1 MSTKTLRKRIALVAV
16 SALGAGLLSV
26 VAVPSANASATD
38 AANVSTNVTT
48 GVPLASVGGTAGSVG
63 LLAEAGAGTTQ
74 TAVLLATGSLNVF
87 IADDAAATTTASAT
101 VTGGRF
107 VAATAAT
114 ISGTSSASAAA
125 AATDSAVGLSVVPN
139 SGVTSMVVTI
149 YQNTSTVSTL
159 AARITVTV
167 AATSAYNKFSAA
179 DSYVYWGAGAGA
191 DTATTDATPG
201 NSAKS
206 TGLVLTGDI
215 GLYDAYGNLLTTSN
229 LGILTATATAGAL
242 VKLGSNATLGDI
254 ATAYTTVSGDVIPF
268 NVQQED
274 ADVAWNGTVTF
285 AFNGVVVATK
295 SGILTGE
302 VAKVTVGTPKIGKT
316 GAANTSAAIIAYA
329 DAAGNT
335 LYPTSGTSAVSTSL
349 NSIVTGLAVGT
360 YPTAVPATGYVTMTC
375 SLVGSAPALQM
386 QHLNSSGT
394 VVKSNTWASACST
407 VPYTYTAAFDKAVY
421 APGSV
426 ATLTISF
433 KDVYG
438 APGNAYDAVGTTA
451 GGLISV
457 TGGPSATAVTI
468 PADADKPK
476 EMTGSKTYQFIVGTT
491 EGDFNAVVSV
501 PVVNTTNS
509 KQSNVTVAYSVKAT
523 STGVTNADVLK
534 AIVSLIASINKQ
546 IAALQKALLKK

>member
-26 VAVPSANASATD
+26 VPVTSANASATD
-38 AANVSTNVTT
+38 AANVSTNVAT

-74 TAVLLATGSLNVF
+74 TAVLLATGSLNAF
-87 IADDAAATTTASAT
+87 IADDADATTTASAT

-139 SGVTSMVVTI
+139 SGVTSMVIEI
-149 YQNTSTVSTL
+149 YQNTTTASTL
-159 AARITVTV
+159 TARITVSV
-167 AATSAYNKFSAA
+167 AATSTFDKFSTAY
-179 DSYVYWGAGAGA
+179 SYAYWGAGAGA
-191 DTATTDATPG
+191 DTLTTDATPS
-201 NSAKS
+201 NSTKS

-215 GLYDAYGNLLTTSN
+215 GLYDSYGNRLSTSN
-229 LGILTATATAGAL
+229 TGLLTATASTGAL
-242 VKLGSNATLGDI
+242 VKLGSSVTKGDI
-254 ATAYTTVSGDVIPF
+254 ATAYLAVTGLNVPF
-268 NVQQED
+268 NVQQAD
-274 ADVAWNGTVTF
+274 ADVAWNGTITF
-285 AFNGVVVATK
+285 AFNGVVFATK

-302 VAKVTVGTPKIGKT
+302 VAKVTVGTPKLGKT
-316 GAANTSAAIIAYA
+316 GVANVGAAVIAYA

-335 LYPTSGTSAVSTSL
+335 LYPTSGTSSVSSSL
-349 NSIVTGLAVGT
+349 NSIVTGLSVGT
-360 YPTAVPATGYVTMTC
+360 YPTAVPATGYLTMTC
-375 SLVGSAPALQM
+375 SLVGSAPALQVE
-386 QHLNSSGT
+386 HLNGSGT

-438 APGNAYDAVGTTA
+438 APGNAYDSVGTTA

-468 PADADKPK
+468 PVDGDKPYYL
-476 EMTGSKTYQFIVGTT
+476 TGAKTYQFIVGTT
-491 EGDFNAVVSV
+491 EGDFSAVVSV
-501 PVVNTTNS
+501 PVVNTTNT
-509 KQSNVTVAYSVKAT
+509 KQTNVTVSYSVKAT
-523 STGVTNADVLK
+523 STGVSMADVLK